1 MADYE
6 YTELSVAEMIVGLK
20 NRIKEY
26 EGRKFQIVMDCKIEE
41 ISQNPAKDESLR
53 MLRMQDEDL
62 TKALEITKQDL
73 AALEAQSE
81 NAVTD

>member
-1 MADYE
+1 MDDYE
-6 YTELSVAEMIVGLK
+6 YTELTVAEMIQGLK

-26 EGRKFQIVMDCKIEE
+26 EGRKFQVLMDCKIEE
-41 ISQNPAKDESLR
+41 TSQNPNKVESLR